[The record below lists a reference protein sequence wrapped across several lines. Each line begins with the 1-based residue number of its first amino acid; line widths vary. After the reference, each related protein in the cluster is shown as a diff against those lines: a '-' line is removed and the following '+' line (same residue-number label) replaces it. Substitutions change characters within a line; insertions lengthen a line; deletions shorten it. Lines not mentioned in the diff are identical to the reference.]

1 MKYIVLS
8 VCKAVVGAEAMEE
21 EYCCETIRI
30 TALMLGENRKDISS
44 LDIHVKPAIIWENHL
59 DKLNMSDDTR
69 KRMEYAPALPE
80 TFQMLVRWCYA
91 IDSEFEIYTW
101 GFNGLEQMQLEIEN
115 SGYEPDDLERRF
127 LGCPVIDFK
136 QKFMDRLQMNGM
148 LPLNGIIQAAEAT
161 IQSNTGGMVE
171 FLQRIA
177 AVISIWFDPEKMEVL
192 MKNREQVSE
201 YVKNC

>member
-91 IDSEFEIYTW
+91 IERGAFPASPENYNRPSSLPEYTACW
-101 GFNGLEQMQLEIEN
+101 QA
-115 SGYEPDDLERRF
+115 
-127 LGCPVIDFK
+127 PVSYPIH
-136 QKFMDRLQMNGM
+136 G
-148 LPLNGIIQAAEAT
+148 
-161 IQSNTGGMVE
+161 
-171 FLQRIA
+171 
-177 AVISIWFDPEKMEVL
+177 
-192 MKNREQVSE
+192 
-201 YVKNC
+201 

>member
-8 VCKAVVGAEAMEE
+8 VCRTVVGAGTMEE
-21 EYCCETIRI
+21 ECCCETIRI
-30 TALMLGENRKDISS
+30 TALMLGENRKEISS

-80 TFQMLVRWCYA
+80 AFQMLVRWCYA

-115 SGYEPDDLERRF
+115 SGYEPDELERRF
-127 LGCPVIDFK
+127 LECPVIDFK
-136 QKFMDRLQMNGM
+136 QKFMDKLQMNGM
-148 LPLNGIIQAAEAT
+148 LSLNGIIQAAEAT

>member
-8 VCKAVVGAEAMEE
+8 VCRAVVGAGTMKEE
-21 EYCCETIRI
+21 CCCETIRI
-30 TALMLGENRKDISS
+30 TALMLSENRKEISS

-59 DKLNMSDDTR
+59 DKLNISDDTR
-69 KRMEYAPALPE
+69 ISMEYAPALLE
-80 TFQMLVRWCYA
+80 AFQMLVRWCYA

-101 GFNGLEQMQLEIEN
+101 GYNDLEQMKLEIEN
-115 SGYEPDDLERRF
+115 SGYEPDELERQF
-127 LGCPVIDFK
+127 LECPVIDFK
-136 QKFMDRLQMNGM
+136 QKFMDRLQTNGM
-148 LPLNGIIQAAEAT
+148 LPLNGIIRAAGVT
-161 IQSNTGGMVE
+161 VQDNTSGMLE

-177 AVISIWFDPEKMEVL
+177 DVISIWFDPEKMEVL

>member
-1 MKYIVLS
+1 
-8 VCKAVVGAEAMEE
+8 
-21 EYCCETIRI
+21 
-30 TALMLGENRKDISS
+30 
-44 LDIHVKPAIIWENHL
+44 
-59 DKLNMSDDTR
+59 
-69 KRMEYAPALPE
+69 
-80 TFQMLVRWCYA
+80 MLVRWCYA

-115 SGYEPDDLERRF
+115 SGYEPDELERRF
-127 LGCPVIDFK
+127 LECPVIDFK
-136 QKFMDRLQMNGM
+136 QKFMDKLQMNGM

>member
-8 VCKAVVGAEAMEE
+8 VCRTVVGAGTMEE
-21 EYCCETIRI
+21 ECCCETIRI
-30 TALMLGENRKDISS
+30 TALMLGENRKEISS

-69 KRMEYAPALPE
+69 KSIEYAPTLPKA
-80 TFQMLVRWCYA
+80 FQMLVRWCYA
-91 IDSEFEIYTW
+91 VDSEFEICTW
-101 GFNGLEQMQLEIEN
+101 GYNGLEQMQLEFEN
-115 SGYEPDDLERRF
+115 NGYEPDELEQQF
-127 LGCPVIDFK
+127 LECPVIDFK
-136 QKFMDRLQMNGM
+136 QKFMDRLQINRM
-148 LPLNGIIQAAEAT
+148 LPLNGIIQAVGVA
-161 IQSNTGGMVE
+161 IQSNTDGMVE

-177 AVISIWFDPEKMEVL
+177 DVISIWFDPEKMEVL

>member
-8 VCKAVVGAEAMEE
+8 VCRAVVGAGTMEAEC
-21 EYCCETIRI
+21 CCETIRI
-30 TALMLGENRKDISS
+30 TALMLSENRKEISS

-69 KRMEYAPALPE
+69 ISMEYAPALPE
-80 TFQMLVRWCYA
+80 AFQMLVRWCYA

-101 GFNGLEQMQLEIEN
+101 GYNDLEQMKLEIKN
-115 SGYEPDDLERRF
+115 SGYEPDELERQF
-127 LGCPVIDFK
+127 LECPVIDFK
-136 QKFMDRLQMNGM
+136 QKFMDRLQTNGM
-148 LPLNGIIQAAEAT
+148 LPLNGIIRAAGVT
-161 IQSNTGGMVE
+161 DQDNTSGMLE

-177 AVISIWFDPEKMEVL
+177 DVISIWFDPEKMEVL